1 LNTQEQYVTY
11 FRVST
16 ERQGTSG
23 LGLEAQKNAVGLYIA
38 RTGGEVLA
46 EFVEVES
53 GRKSDRP
60 QLAAAIAKAK
70 KIGAVLLIA
79 KLDRL
84 ARRVH
89 FISGLMETG
98 VQFRA
103 ADMPSADRFM
113 LHVYAAMA
121 EEEAR
126 RIGERTKAALQ
137 AAKARGVK
145 LGTSCKILAAANQRQ
160 AAAHAE
166 KIGPIIADLKESG
179 QTIRDIAARLN
190 SDNVPSYSGG
200 TWHPTTVQRVWSRY
214 HHLTTGKFTTPLC

>member
-1 LNTQEQYVTY
+1 LSLEEKYITY

-16 ERQGTSG
+16 ERQGISG
-23 LGLEAQKNAVGLYIA
+23 LGLEAQKSAVEIFIA
-38 RTGGEVLA
+38 RAGGEVLA
-46 EFVEVES
+46 EYVEFES
-53 GRKSDRP
+53 GRKSNRP
-60 QLAAAIAKAK
+60 ELAAAIAKAK
-70 KIGAVLLIA
+70 KLGAILLIA

-103 ADMPSADRFM
+103 ADMPNADRFM

-137 AAKARGVK
+137 AAKSRGVT
-145 LGTSCKILAAANQRQ
+145 LGTSCKALAAVNKKNAV
-160 AAAHAE
+160 AHAE
-166 KIGPIIADLKESG
+166 KYGPLIAQLKDAGE
-179 QTIRDIAARLN
+179 TIRGIAARPN
-190 SDNVPSYSGG
+190 SDKVPSYLGG
-200 TWHPTTVQRVWSRY
+200 HWHPTVVQRVWMRY
-214 HHLTTGKFTTPLC
+214 QRLTTGKFTYPPC